1 VVQSVKVGR
10 IFGMLFSAQSSQ
22 EGSEQMKPMALFRKL
37 NFKLL
42 CFERMTKSKDYPD
55 LGT

>member
-1 VVQSVKVGR
+1 MVQSVNVDR
-10 IFGMLFSAQSSQ
+10 IFGMLFSVQSSQ

-42 CFERMTKSKDYPD
+42 FFKRLTRSEDYPD
-55 LGT
+55 LET